1 MCPPTL
7 DDCPIIPKL
16 TATSLVGALNPAE
29 TSDTLDELDLV
40 QVYDV
45 STQKVKSITVAN
57 FAAALGITL

>member
-1 MCPPTL
+1 MPTL
-7 DDCPIIPKL
+7 DDAPTIPKL

-29 TSDTLDELDLV
+29 TADTLDELDLV

-45 STQKVKSITVAN
+45 STQKVKTITIAN